1 MDRDVMR
8 RPPRRAKDPMITL
21 PLVAQVVGAAVMI
34 VTGTLFVFQR
44 EVSENKVISLVY
56 TVFILKVNID

>member
-1 MDRDVMR
+1 MR